1 MFIRVI
7 AGARY
12 EGMEGN
18 KPVSKGITPMGGV
31 ATSSNCLNTMIDAIT
46 VDAEVTLIL
55 KHLSKTSPVPTA
67 QKRHYKIALLQKP
80 SYFHRNS

>member
-1 MFIRVI
+1 
-7 AGARY
+7 
-12 EGMEGN
+12 MEGN

-46 VDAEVTLIL
+46 ADAQVTLIL
-55 KHLSKTSPVPTA
+55 KHLFKTSLVPTA
-67 QKRHYKIALLQKP
+67 QRHYKIALLQKP